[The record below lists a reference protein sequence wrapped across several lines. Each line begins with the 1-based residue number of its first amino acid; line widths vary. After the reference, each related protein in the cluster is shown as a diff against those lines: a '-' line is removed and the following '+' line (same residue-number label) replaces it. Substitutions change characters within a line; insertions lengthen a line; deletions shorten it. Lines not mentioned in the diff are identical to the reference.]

1 MQTRRKVIKKSPMAK
16 SQDRKMK
23 DSLKRFLGYGL
34 LEDSSKHEG
43 LKAFILKDALNTLI
57 LK

>member
-1 MQTRRKVIKKSPMAK
+1 MAK

-34 LEDSSKHEG
+34 LEDSSKHEA
-43 LKAFILKDALNTLI
+43 LKAFILKDALNSLI

>member
-34 LEDSSKHEG
+34 LEDSSKHEA
-43 LKAFILKDALNTLI
+43 LKAFILKDALNSLI

>member
-1 MQTRRKVIKKSPMAK
+1 MQTRRKVIKKSPMTE
-16 SQDRKMK
+16 SQDRKKK

-34 LEDSSKHEG
+34 LEDSHKHAG
-43 LKAFILKDALNTLI
+43 LKALILKDALNSLI